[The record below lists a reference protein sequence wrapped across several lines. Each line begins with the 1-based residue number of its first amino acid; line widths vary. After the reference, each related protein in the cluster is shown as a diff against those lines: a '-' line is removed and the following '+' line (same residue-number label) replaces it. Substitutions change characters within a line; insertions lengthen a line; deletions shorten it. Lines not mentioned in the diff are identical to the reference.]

1 MLTLLSAL
9 KQPQGQYTPHSRAG
23 VLIGSRTL
31 SEWEDIP
38 RCDLRVCGG
47 EFTESDWDFLWAAP
61 LKRSLVF

>member
-9 KQPQGQYTPHSRAG
+9 KQPQGQYTPRSRAG

-38 RCDLRVCGG
+38 RCDLRVCGD
-47 EFTESDWDFLWAAP
+47 EFTGIGLGFLVGSSA
-61 LKRSLVF
+61 